1 MNVIEARGLTKV
13 YGGRAVVRNFSM
25 TVAASDIYGFVG
37 KNGAGK
43 STVMKMN
50 LRRCAAHGWRGGA
63 VRKRSGRG
71 GGRGRWRGRMRAAC
85 GASAC

>member
-43 STVMKMN
+43 STVMKMICGDA
-50 LRRCAAHGWRGGA
+50 LPTAGEVVLFESCLLYTSPHPRPRCSRSRG
-63 VRKRSGRG
+63 S
-71 GGRGRWRGRMRAAC
+71 W
-85 GASAC
+85 

>member
-43 STVMKMN
+43 STVMKMICGDA
-50 LRRCAAHGWRGGA
+50 LPTAIGPRRGPRAL
-63 VRKRSGRG
+63 
-71 GGRGRWRGRMRAAC
+71 RGRMRAAC

>member
-1 MNVIEARGLTKV
+1 MAAARC
-13 YGGRAVVRNFSM
+13 AISPM

-43 STVMKMN
+43 STVMKMICGDA
-50 LRRCAAHGWRGGA
+50 LPTAGEVVLFKATGPRRGPRAL
-63 VRKRSGRG
+63 
-71 GGRGRWRGRMRAAC
+71 RGRMRAAC